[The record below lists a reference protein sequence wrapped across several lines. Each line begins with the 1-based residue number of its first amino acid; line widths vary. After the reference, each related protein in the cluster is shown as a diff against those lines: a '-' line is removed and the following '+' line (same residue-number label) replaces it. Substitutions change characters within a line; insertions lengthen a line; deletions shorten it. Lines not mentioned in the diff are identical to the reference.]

1 MIFSSDVSSKKWT
14 YKLVFTTCRLI
25 FVCFLEESEDTK
37 QTFWNQLTFDTVNT
51 SKIVINHYD
60 LTLIW
65 QWEKRT
71 NLSIYFYSKLFT
83 DPMLV
88 MQVAEQTDSESFKYN
103 IYSTVVTA
111 FTYVF
116 PILILPLAL
125 PIATLRTCI
134 SRQCCV
140 PRYKQPIGELIMTSI
155 LCLIYL
161 GTLVGVVLPTLAP
174 MLSQAGI
181 EVSLIL

>member
-1 MIFSSDVSSKKWT
+1 MGT
-14 YKLVFTTCRLI
+14 Y
-25 FVCFLEESEDTK
+25 
-37 QTFWNQLTFDTVNT
+37 
-51 SKIVINHYD
+51 
-60 LTLIW
+60 
-65 QWEKRT
+65 
-71 NLSIYFYSKLFT
+71 
-83 DPMLV
+83 
-88 MQVAEQTDSESFKYN
+88 YN

-181 EVSLIL
+181 EVSVILNIKLFDIASLNHKLFI